1 MRDQSLLKTPKSS
14 ILQKLSKNSDTK
26 ELNAKSA
33 KIIIGGTQSQK
44 QLVVIPI
51 VMENIHSL
59 GMVSEKEK
67 KLLLLKHG
75 KDMSKVS
82 QQLVFHANQLK
93 DIQSWQDGETM

>member
-1 MRDQSLLKTPKSS
+1 MAL
-14 ILQKLSKNSDTK
+14 
-26 ELNAKSA
+26 
-33 KIIIGGTQSQK
+33 
-44 QLVVIPI
+44 
-51 VMENIHSL
+51 
-59 GMVSEKEK
+59 EKAK